1 MIKKIKDLLANFSN
15 TEEVEESS
23 SPDKLDQ
30 ACAALLVEI
39 AFADKIF
46 DSTEKELLKES
57 LLKSYNLEEE
67 VVDGIIDDA
76 ENTVAE
82 STSLYEYT
90 RTVNDQF
97 GYENKLNLLE
107 NLWKVAYADNNLDK
121 YEEKSFEMGI
131 SDRYEHVR
139 GVTSLDLNND
149 GLVNNSD
156 LEILVSYVIEQSTYG
171 DINQNSKVDIFDVL
185 TISDFLYFY

>member
-1 MIKKIKDLLANFSN
+1 MIKKIKDLLSNFSKD
-15 TEEVEESS
+15 EEIEESS
-23 SPDKLDQ
+23 EFAKLDK
-30 ACAALLVEI
+30 ACVALLVEI
-39 AFADKIF
+39 AFADKEF
-46 DSTEKELLKES
+46 NNKEKES
-57 LLKSYNLEEE
+57 LKEALINSYNLEEE

-121 YEEKSFEMGI
+121 YEEHLIRKI
-131 SDRYEHVR
+131 SDLIHIDHGDYINIKLRVR
-139 GVTSLDLNND
+139 GD
-149 GLVNNSD
+149 
-156 LEILVSYVIEQSTYG
+156 
-171 DINQNSKVDIFDVL
+171 
-185 TISDFLYFY
+185 

>member
-1 MIKKIKDLLANFSN
+1 MIKRIKDLLANFSN
-15 TEEVEESS
+15 TEEIEESS

-30 ACAALLVEI
+30 ACAALLIEI

-46 DSTEKELLKES
+46 DSAEKELLKES
-57 LLKSYNLEEE
+57 LLRSYSLEAE

-90 RTVNDQF
+90 RTVNDEF
-97 GYENKLNLLE
+97 GYEDKLNLLE

-121 YEEKSFEMGI
+121 YEEHLIRKIADLIHVDHGDYI
-131 SDRYEHVR
+131 NIKLKVR
-139 GVTSLDLNND
+139 GD
-149 GLVNNSD
+149 
-156 LEILVSYVIEQSTYG
+156 
-171 DINQNSKVDIFDVL
+171 
-185 TISDFLYFY
+185 